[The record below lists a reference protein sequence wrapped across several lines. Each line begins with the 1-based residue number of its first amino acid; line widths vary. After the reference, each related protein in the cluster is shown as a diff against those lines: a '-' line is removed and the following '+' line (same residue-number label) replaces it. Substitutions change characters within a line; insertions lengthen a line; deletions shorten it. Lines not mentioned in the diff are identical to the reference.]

1 MEDSSTSISTA
12 SLLGV
17 AFVILKLTGVIDWSW
32 WYVTMPFW
40 LGVAVYAVLMT
51 VLHFL
56 KKKEVEVDREI
67 SKERK
72 KKSKFQE
79 RLEEMERTRRGYSK
93 NK

>member
-67 SKERK
+67 SKEDRK
-72 KKSKFQE
+72 ST
-79 RLEEMERTRRGYSK
+79 RLNSSH
-93 NK
+93 

>member
-1 MEDSSTSISTA
+1 MENSNTSVSTA

-17 AFVILKLTGVIDWSW
+17 AFVILKLTGVIYWSW

-79 RLEEMERTRRGYSK
+79 RLEEMERARRGYSK
-93 NK
+93 N

>member
-1 MEDSSTSISTA
+1 MENSNTSVSTA

-17 AFVILKLTGVIDWSW
+17 AFVILKLTGVIYWSW

-40 LGVAVYAVLMT
+40 LGVTVYAVLMT

>member
-40 LGVAVYAVLMT
+40 LGTVVYAVLMT
-51 VLHFL
+51 VDYFL
-56 KKKEVEVDREI
+56 TKQEAEIDREI

-72 KKSKFQE
+72 KKSEFQE
-79 RLEEMERTRRGYSK
+79 RLEKMERARRGYSK

>member
-40 LGVAVYAVLMT
+40 LGVAVYAVLLT
-51 VLHFL
+51 LDRL
-56 KKKEVEVDREI
+56 LTKKEVEVDREI

-79 RLEEMERTRRGYSK
+79 RLEEMERARRGYSK
-93 NK
+93 N